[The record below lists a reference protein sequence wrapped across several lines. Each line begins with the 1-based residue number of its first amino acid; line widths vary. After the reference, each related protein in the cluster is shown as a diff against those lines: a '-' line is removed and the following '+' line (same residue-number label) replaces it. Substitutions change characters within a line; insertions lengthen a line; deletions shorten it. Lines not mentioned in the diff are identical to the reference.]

1 MKYTLWRKYSPTEC
15 ERFELSIQVKPVY
28 MISNHAPSAT
38 RTTLHHFIIAIN
50 SGCQTRTD
58 DNLIN
63 SQVLYQLSYA
73 GITHGDFLPSQE
85 AFL

>member
-1 MKYTLWRKYSPTEC
+1 
-15 ERFELSIQVKPVY
+15 

-38 RTTLHHFIIAIN
+38 RTTLHYFIIAIN

-73 GITHGDFLPSQE
+73 GITHQHKILYHVDKSLQTIILNFIYQNY
-85 AFL
+85 